1 MLGTILF
8 ILLGAIA
15 IAAAVG
21 MLTSTNAVHAALF
34 LVVNFLCVALFY
46 LGLNAPFLAM
56 VQVTV
61 YAGAIMVLFLFVI
74 MLLGA
79 DRVQIVT
86 RLKGQVPLTVIFAVL
101 FIVLTGAIVLSP
113 MIGLNL
119 GTPTPVESPVG
130 PGGFGSPASVG
141 EVLFTHYLLP
151 FQMVGILLLIAMIG
165 AIVLTREAGVSQ
177 RRRRDTRKTLDG
189 PTDV

>member
-34 LVVNFLCVALFY
+34 LVVNFLCVALFF

-79 DRVQIVT
+79 DRVEIVT
-86 RLKGQVPLTVIFAVL
+86 RLKGQVPLAVIFAVV

-113 MIGLNL
+113 
-119 GTPTPVESPVG
+119 TVG
-130 PGGFGSPASVG
+130 QGGFGSPASVG
-141 EVLFTHYLLP
+141 EVLFTRYLLP
-151 FQMVGILLLIAMIG
+151 FQMVGILLLVAMIG
-165 AIVLTREAGVSQ
+165 AIVLTREQGAPP